1 MLSMSPRHSG
11 GGKKGEKRELAVQNK
26 KPFGKSHSKK
36 DRKNMRLTLR
46 TLLAY
51 RDGVLDPKE
60 AALLEEKI
68 KESSTAQQ
76 ISQRIETGM
85 RNRKIAPIPVD
96 AREFGFEANLVAEFL
111 DDTIPMETL
120 PDMERKCLENN
131 TLLIEIGSCHQILSR
146 AISVP
151 ASIPASLRQRIREL
165 PSKPVAYST
174 SLGGALEK
182 DGKIRRIDSP
192 NSAYSMD
199 GGEHVALESVTAA
212 PKTLRKTRA
221 DLRASGIE
229 LSDGLGRQ
237 VPEYLI
243 GNDRGWLKRAAVAAC
258 LLIALVV
265 AGAIAIGPLDR
276 VRILLGKPDG
286 MEIAKVPS
294 VPKQTK
300 TESIRS
306 GDEVT
311 EPKDRRSAAPISE
324 SSSAPPIPSADNSKS
339 AESSLGDKDR
349 SVVQNESVPKPSIE
363 PSSIPARKPN
373 RMQWLPDSKPSS
385 DSIVLAKV
393 NNAADETSNWK
404 RLVAGEVVQA
414 GERVVVPP
422 AQRTE
427 IRIEPGIRW
436 LCAGESDLEL
446 LPSSTDSARVRFKA
460 GRALLFSTPDAKS
473 IEVDFNG
480 MLVSIRFDS
489 DDACCGLEVQNV
501 MLPCSD
507 EMLQAGKFDI
517 QPIVRLIGVQGEIA
531 FSYQGSNEVAGQ
543 GSLNVG
549 QYVVWKQGIVS
560 EKQELVE
567 ELWWLRTSAERPID
581 QLASSELQSEL
592 ATIESTSLDLE
603 LFELTK
609 HRRGE
614 TAALAVRTR
623 MMLGQYDQIFSPE
636 GILNRKGLHS
646 HWPSILAQIPQ
657 SLARQENRTQL
668 VEAVR
673 ADAPNRANT
682 ILSLLIPKSQEQ
694 LSAGADKILV
704 DALSSSAMDER
715 IMAINQLSTIT
726 TKNLGYQPDKT
737 SVDAVQLWRKMLG
750 KNEIRYSESKIFNME
765 PN

>member
-1 MLSMSPRHSG
+1 
-11 GGKKGEKRELAVQNK
+11 
-26 KPFGKSHSKK
+26 
-36 DRKNMRLTLR
+36 MRLTLR

-60 AALLEEKI
+60 TALLEEKI

-76 ISQRIETGM
+76 ISHRIETGM

-174 SLGGALEK
+174 SLGNALEK
-182 DGKIRRIDSP
+182 AGTIRRIDSP
-192 NSAYSMD
+192 SSAYSMD
-199 GGEHVALESVTAA
+199 GGERVALESATAA

-243 GNDRGWLKRAAVAAC
+243 GNDRGSLKRAAMAAC

-286 MEIAKVPS
+286 MDIAKVPS

-311 EPKDRRSAAPISE
+311 EPKDRRAAAPISE
-324 SSSAPPIPSADNSKS
+324 SSSAPPMPSADNSKG
-339 AESSLGDKDR
+339 AESSLGDKDK
-349 SVVQNESVPKPSIE
+349 SVVQNESVPNPSIE
-363 PSSIPARKPN
+363 PSSIPSRKPN

-393 NNAADETSNWK
+393 NNAADGTSNWK
-404 RLVAGEVVQA
+404 RLMAGEVVQA

-446 LPSSTDSARVRFKA
+446 LPSSTDSARVRLNA

-473 IEVDFNG
+473 IEVDCNG
-480 MLVSIRFDS
+480 IMVSIRFDT

-501 MLPCSD
+501 MLPYSE

-517 QPIVRLIGVQGEIA
+517 QPIVRLICVQGEIA
-531 FSYQGSNEVAGQ
+531 FSYQGPNEVAGQ

-549 QYVVWKQGIVS
+549 QYVFWKQGILS

-581 QLASSELQSEL
+581 QLASADLQNEL
-592 ATIESTSLDLE
+592 ATIESTSLDSE

-636 GILNRKGLHS
+636 GILNRKGLQR

-668 VEAVR
+668 VEAIR
-673 ADAPNRANT
+673 ADASNRANT

-704 DALSSSAMDER
+704 DALSNSSMDER
-715 IMAINQLSTIT
+715 IMAINQLSAIT

-737 SVDAVQLWRKMLG
+737 SVDAVQQWRKMLD

-765 PN
+765 PNR

>member
-1 MLSMSPRHSG
+1 
-11 GGKKGEKRELAVQNK
+11 
-26 KPFGKSHSKK
+26 
-36 DRKNMRLTLR
+36 
-46 TLLAY
+46 
-51 RDGVLDPKE
+51 LDPKE

-174 SLGGALEK
+174 SLGVALEK
-182 DGKIRRIDSP
+182 AGTIRRIDSP
-192 NSAYSMD
+192 SSAYSMD
-199 GGEHVALESVTAA
+199 GGERVALESATAA

-243 GNDRGWLKRAAVAAC
+243 GNDRGWLKRAAMAAC

-265 AGAIAIGPLDR
+265 AGAIAIGPMDR

-286 MEIAKVPS
+286 MDIAKVPS

-311 EPKDRRSAAPISE
+311 EPKDRGSAATISE
-324 SSSAPPIPSADNSKS
+324 SSSAPPMPSADNSKS

-393 NNAADETSNWK
+393 NIAADGTSNWK
-404 RLVAGEVVQA
+404 RLMAGEVVQA

-473 IEVDFNG
+473 IEVDCNG
-480 MLVSIRFDS
+480 MLVSIRFDA

-507 EMLQAGKFDI
+507 EMLQAGMFDI
-517 QPIVRLIGVQGEIA
+517 RPTVRLIGVQGEIA

-636 GILNRKGLHS
+636 GILK
-646 HWPSILAQIPQ
+646 
-657 SLARQENRTQL
+657 
-668 VEAVR
+668 
-673 ADAPNRANT
+673 
-682 ILSLLIPKSQEQ
+682 
-694 LSAGADKILV
+694 
-704 DALSSSAMDER
+704 
-715 IMAINQLSTIT
+715 
-726 TKNLGYQPDKT
+726 
-737 SVDAVQLWRKMLG
+737 
-750 KNEIRYSESKIFNME
+750 
-765 PN
+765 

>member
-1 MLSMSPRHSG
+1 MFSISPRHSG
-11 GGKKGEKRELAVQNK
+11 GVEKRELAVQNK
-26 KPFGKSHSKK
+26 TPFEKSHSKK
-36 DRKNMRLTLR
+36 DRKIMRLTLR

-151 ASIPASLRQRIREL
+151 ASIPPSLRQRIREL

-174 SLGGALEK
+174 SLGSALEK
-182 DGKIRRIDSP
+182 DGTIRRIDSP
-192 NSAYSMD
+192 SSAYSVD
-199 GGEHVALESVTAA
+199 GGERVALESATAA
-212 PKTLRKTRA
+212 PKTLRKTRV

-229 LSDGLGRQ
+229 LNDGLGRQ

-243 GNDRGWLKRAAVAAC
+243 GNDRGWLKRAAMAAC

-286 MEIAKVPS
+286 MIIAKVPS

-300 TESIRS
+300 TESVRS
-306 GDEVT
+306 GDEVA
-311 EPKDRRSAAPISE
+311 EPKDRRSAPPISE
-324 SSSAPPIPSADNSKS
+324 SSSAPPMPSADDSKG
-339 AESSLGDKDR
+339 AESLLGDNK
-349 SVVQNESVPKPSIE
+349 SVVKNESVSNPSIE

-393 NNAADETSNWK
+393 NNAADGTSNWK
-404 RLVAGEVVQA
+404 RLMAGEVVQA

-446 LPSSTDSARVRFKA
+446 LPSSTDSARVGFKA
-460 GRALLFSTPDAKS
+460 GRALLFSTPDANS
-473 IEVDFNG
+473 IEVDCNG
-480 MLVSIRFDS
+480 ILVSIRFVS
-489 DDACCGLEVQNV
+489 DDGCCGLEVQNV

-517 QPIVRLIGVQGEIA
+517 QPIVRLVGVQGEIA
-531 FSYQGSNEVAGQ
+531 FSYQGPNEVAGQ

-549 QYVVWKQGIVS
+549 QYVFWNQGIIS

-592 ATIESTSLDLE
+592 AKIESTSLDSE

-609 HRRGE
+609 YRRGE

-657 SLARQENRTQL
+657 SLGRLEYRTQL
-668 VEAVR
+668 VEAIR
-673 ADAPNRANT
+673 ADAPNRANI

-704 DALSSSAMDER
+704 EALSSSAMDER

-737 SVDAVQLWRKMLG
+737 SVDAIQQWRKMLG
-750 KNEIRYSESKIFNME
+750 KNEIRYSESKIFNLE
-765 PN
+765 TNR

>member
-1 MLSMSPRHSG
+1 
-11 GGKKGEKRELAVQNK
+11 
-26 KPFGKSHSKK
+26 
-36 DRKNMRLTLR
+36 MRLTLR

-151 ASIPASLRQRIREL
+151 ASIPASLRQRILEL

-174 SLGGALEK
+174 GLGSALEK

-192 NSAYSMD
+192 SSAYSMD
-199 GGEHVALESVTAA
+199 GGEHVALESATAA

-286 MEIAKVPS
+286 MDIAKGPS

-306 GDEVT
+306 GDEVA

-324 SSSAPPIPSADNSKS
+324 SSSAPPMPSADNSKA
-339 AESSLGDKDR
+339 AESSLGDKDK
-349 SVVQNESVPKPSIE
+349 SGVKNESVTKPSIE

-393 NNAADETSNWK
+393 NNAADGTSNWK
-404 RLVAGEVVQA
+404 RLMAGEYVQA

-446 LPSSTDSARVRFKA
+446 LPSGTDSARVGLKA

-473 IEVDFNG
+473 IEVDCNG
-480 MLVSIRFDS
+480 ILVSIRFDT

-517 QPIVRLIGVQGEIA
+517 KPIVRLIGVQGEIA
-531 FSYQGSNEVAGQ
+531 FSYQGPNEVAGQ

-549 QYVVWKQGIVS
+549 QYVVWKQGILS

-581 QLASSELQSEL
+581 QLASADLQSEL
-592 ATIESTSLDLE
+592 ATIESTSLDSE

-623 MMLGQYDQIFSPE
+623 MMLGQYDQIFSPD
-636 GILNRKGLHS
+636 GILNRKGLQS

-668 VEAVR
+668 VEAIR

-704 DALSSSAMDER
+704 DALSSSALDER
-715 IMAINQLSTIT
+715 IMAINQLSAIT

-737 SVDAVQLWRKMLG
+737 SVDAVQQWRKMLD

-765 PN
+765 PNR

>member
-1 MLSMSPRHSG
+1 M
-11 GGKKGEKRELAVQNK
+11 
-26 KPFGKSHSKK
+26 
-36 DRKNMRLTLR
+36 
-46 TLLAY
+46 
-51 RDGVLDPKE
+51 LDPKE

-131 TLLIEIGSCHQILSR
+131 ALLIEIGSCHQILSR

-174 SLGGALEK
+174 SLGVALEK
-182 DGKIRRIDSP
+182 AGTIRRIDSP
-192 NSAYSMD
+192 SSAYSVN
-199 GGEHVALESVTAA
+199 GGERVALESATAA

-243 GNDRGWLKRAAVAAC
+243 GNDRGWLKRAAMAAC

-286 MEIAKVPS
+286 REIAKAPS

-311 EPKDRRSAAPISE
+311 KPQDRRSAAPISE
-324 SSSAPPIPSADNSKS
+324 SSSAPPMPSADDSKG
-339 AESSLGDKDR
+339 AESSLGDKDK
-349 SVVQNESVPKPSIE
+349 SGVKNESVPNPSIE
-363 PSSIPARKPN
+363 PSSIPSRKPN

-393 NNAADETSNWK
+393 NNAADGTSNWK
-404 RLVAGEVVQA
+404 RLMAGEYVQG

-446 LPSSTDSARVRFKA
+446 LPSSTDSARVRFTA

-473 IEVDFNG
+473 IEVDCNG
-480 MLVSIRFDS
+480 MLVLIRFDS

-531 FSYQGSNEVAGQ
+531 FSYQGPNEVAGQ

-549 QYVVWKQGIVS
+549 QFVVWKQGILS
-560 EKQELVE
+560 EMQELVE

-592 ATIESTSLDLE
+592 ATIESTSLDSE

-623 MMLGQYDQIFSPE
+623 MMLGQYDQIFSPD

-657 SLARQENRTQL
+657 SLAGQENRTQL
-668 VEAVR
+668 VEAIR
-673 ADAPNRANT
+673 ADAPNRADT

-704 DALSSSAMDER
+704 EALSSSAMDER
-715 IMAINQLSTIT
+715 IMAINQLSAIT

-737 SVDAVQLWRKMLG
+737 SVDAVQQWRKMLG
-750 KNEIRYSESKIFNME
+750 KNEIRYSESKIFNLE
-765 PN
+765 PNR

>member
-1 MLSMSPRHSG
+1 
-11 GGKKGEKRELAVQNK
+11 
-26 KPFGKSHSKK
+26 
-36 DRKNMRLTLR
+36 MRLTLR

-174 SLGGALEK
+174 SLRGPLEK
-182 DGKIRRIDSP
+182 YGAIRRIDPPSSTYP
-192 NSAYSMD
+192 VRVGD
-199 GGEHVALESVTAA
+199 GIALESATAA
-212 PKTLRKTRA
+212 PKTLRKTRV

-243 GNDRGWLKRAAVAAC
+243 GNDRGWLKRAAMAAC

-286 MEIAKVPS
+286 MDIAKVPS

-311 EPKDRRSAAPISE
+311 EPKDRRAAAPISE
-324 SSSAPPIPSADNSKS
+324 SSSAPPMPLAPPMPSADDSKG
-339 AESSLGDKDR
+339 AATSLGDKDK
-349 SVVQNESVPKPSIE
+349 SGVKNESVPNPSIE
-363 PSSIPARKPN
+363 PSSIPSRKPN

-393 NNAADETSNWK
+393 NNAADGTSNWK
-404 RLVAGEVVQA
+404 RLMAGEVVQA

-446 LPSSTDSARVRFKA
+446 LPSSIDSARVGLKA
-460 GRALLFSTPDAKS
+460 GRALLFSNPDAKS
-473 IEVDFNG
+473 IEVDCNG
-480 MLVSIRFDS
+480 ILVSIRFDT

-517 QPIVRLIGVQGEIA
+517 QPIVRLVGVQGEIA
-531 FSYQGSNEVAGQ
+531 FSYQGPNEVAGQ

-549 QYVVWKQGIVS
+549 QYVVWKQGILS

-581 QLASSELQSEL
+581 QLASADLQSEL
-592 ATIESTSLDLE
+592 ASIEPTDLDSKL
-603 LFELTK
+603 LELTK

-614 TAALAVRTR
+614 LAALAVRTR
-623 MMLGQYDQIFSPE
+623 MMLGQYDPIFSPD

-657 SLARQENRTQL
+657 SLAEQENRTQL
-668 VEAVR
+668 VEAIR
-673 ADAPNRANT
+673 ADAPSRANT

-704 DALSSSAMDER
+704 EALSSSAMDER
-715 IMAINQLSTIT
+715 IMAISQLSAIT
-726 TKNLGYQPDKT
+726 NKTLGYQPDKN
-737 SVDAVQLWRKMLG
+737 SADAIQQWSKMLG
-750 KNEIRYSESKIFNME
+750 KNEIRYPQTKSFNTE
-765 PN
+765 LKR

>member
-1 MLSMSPRHSG
+1 
-11 GGKKGEKRELAVQNK
+11 
-26 KPFGKSHSKK
+26 
-36 DRKNMRLTLR
+36 MRLTLR

-174 SLGGALEK
+174 GLGSALEK

-192 NSAYSMD
+192 SSAYSMD
-199 GGEHVALESVTAA
+199 GGEHVALELATAA

-324 SSSAPPIPSADNSKS
+324 SSSAPPMPSADNSKS

-446 LPSSTDSARVRFKA
+446 LPSTTDSARVRFKA

-473 IEVDFNG
+473 IEVDCNG

-507 EMLQAGKFDI
+507 EMLQAGMFDI
-517 QPIVRLIGVQGEIA
+517 RPIVRLIGVQGEIA

-657 SLARQENRTQL
+657 SLARQENRTPL

-704 DALSSSAMDER
+704 DALSSSALDER

-750 KNEIRYSESKIFNME
+750 KNEIRYSEPKIFNME
-765 PN
+765 PNR

>member
-1 MLSMSPRHSG
+1 
-11 GGKKGEKRELAVQNK
+11 
-26 KPFGKSHSKK
+26 
-36 DRKNMRLTLR
+36 MRLTLR

-174 SLGGALEK
+174 SLGVALEK
-182 DGKIRRIDSP
+182 AGTIRRIDSP
-192 NSAYSMD
+192 SSAYSMD
-199 GGEHVALESVTAA
+199 GGERVALESATAA

-243 GNDRGWLKRAAVAAC
+243 GNDRGWLKRAAMAAC

-286 MEIAKVPS
+286 MDIAKAPS

-324 SSSAPPIPSADNSKS
+324 SSSAPPMPSADNSKG
-339 AESSLGDKDR
+339 AELSLGDK
-349 SVVQNESVPKPSIE
+349 SGVKNESVPNPSIE
-363 PSSIPARKPN
+363 PSSIPSRKPN

-393 NNAADETSNWK
+393 NNAADGTSNWK
-404 RLVAGEVVQA
+404 RLMAGEVVQA

-446 LPSSTDSARVRFKA
+446 LPSSTDSTRVRFKA

-473 IEVDFNG
+473 IEVDCNG

-531 FSYQGSNEVAGQ
+531 FSYQGPNEVAGQ

-549 QYVVWKQGIVS
+549 QFVVWKQGILS

-592 ATIESTSLDLE
+592 ATIESTSLDSE

-623 MMLGQYDQIFSPE
+623 MMLGQYDQIFSPD

-668 VEAVR
+668 VEAIR
-673 ADAPNRANT
+673 ADAPNRVNT

-704 DALSSSAMDER
+704 EALSSSAMDER
-715 IMAINQLSTIT
+715 IMAINQLSAIT

-737 SVDAVQLWRKMLG
+737 SADAVQQWRKMLG

-765 PN
+765 PNR

>member
-1 MLSMSPRHSG
+1 
-11 GGKKGEKRELAVQNK
+11 
-26 KPFGKSHSKK
+26 
-36 DRKNMRLTLR
+36 MRLTLR

-174 SLGGALEK
+174 GLGSALEK

-192 NSAYSMD
+192 SSAYSMD

-324 SSSAPPIPSADNSKS
+324 SSSAPPMPSADNSKS

-446 LPSSTDSARVRFKA
+446 LPSTTDSARVRFKA

-473 IEVDFNG
+473 IEVDCNG

-507 EMLQAGKFDI
+507 EMLQAGMFDI
-517 QPIVRLIGVQGEIA
+517 RPIVRLIGVQGEIA

-657 SLARQENRTQL
+657 SLARQENRTPL

-704 DALSSSAMDER
+704 DALSSSALDER

-750 KNEIRYSESKIFNME
+750 KNEIRYSEPKIFNME
-765 PN
+765 PNR

>member
-26 KPFGKSHSKK
+26 RPFGKSHSKK

-174 SLGGALEK
+174 SLGVALEK
-182 DGKIRRIDSP
+182 AGTIRRIDSP
-192 NSAYSMD
+192 SSAYSMD
-199 GGEHVALESVTAA
+199 GGERVALESATAA

-243 GNDRGWLKRAAVAAC
+243 GNDRGWLKRAAMAAC

-286 MEIAKVPS
+286 MDIAKVPS
-294 VPKQTK
+294 VPKPNK

-311 EPKDRRSAAPISE
+311 EPKDRGSAAPISE
-324 SSSAPPIPSADNSKS
+324 SSSAPPMPSADNSKG
-339 AESSLGDKDR
+339 AESLLGDK
-349 SVVQNESVPKPSIE
+349 SIVKNESVPKPSIE
-363 PSSIPARKPN
+363 PSSIPSRKPN

-393 NNAADETSNWK
+393 NNAADGTSNWK
-404 RLVAGEVVQA
+404 RLMAGEYVQG

-446 LPSSTDSARVRFKA
+446 LPSTTDSARVRFKA

-473 IEVDFNG
+473 IEVDCNG

-531 FSYQGSNEVAGQ
+531 FSYQGPNEFAGR
-543 GSLNVG
+543 GALNVG
-549 QYVVWKQGIVS
+549 QYVVWKQGILS

-567 ELWWLRTSAERPID
+567 ELWWLRTSAERPIY

-592 ATIESTSLDLE
+592 ATIESTSLDSE

-623 MMLGQYDQIFSPE
+623 MMLGQYDQIFSPD

-668 VEAVR
+668 VEAIR

-704 DALSSSAMDER
+704 EALSSSAMDER
-715 IMAINQLSTIT
+715 IMAINQLSAIT

-737 SVDAVQLWRKMLG
+737 SVDAVQQWRKMLG
-750 KNEIRYSESKIFNME
+750 KNEIRYSESKIFNLE
-765 PN
+765 PNR

>member
-1 MLSMSPRHSG
+1 M
-11 GGKKGEKRELAVQNK
+11 
-26 KPFGKSHSKK
+26 
-36 DRKNMRLTLR
+36 
-46 TLLAY
+46 
-51 RDGVLDPKE
+51 LDPKE

-174 SLGGALEK
+174 SLGVALEK
-182 DGKIRRIDSP
+182 AGTIRRIDSP
-192 NSAYSMD
+192 SSAYSVN
-199 GGEHVALESVTAA
+199 GGERVALESATAA

-243 GNDRGWLKRAAVAAC
+243 GNDRGWLKRAAMAAC

-286 MEIAKVPS
+286 REIAKAPS

-311 EPKDRRSAAPISE
+311 KPQDRRSAAPISE
-324 SSSAPPIPSADNSKS
+324 SSSAPPMPSADDSKG
-339 AESSLGDKDR
+339 AESSLGDKDK
-349 SVVQNESVPKPSIE
+349 SGVKNESVPNPSIE
-363 PSSIPARKPN
+363 PSSIPSRKPN

-393 NNAADETSNWK
+393 NNAADGTSNWK
-404 RLVAGEVVQA
+404 RLMAGEYVQG

-446 LPSSTDSARVRFKA
+446 LPSSTDSTRVRLKA

-531 FSYQGSNEVAGQ
+531 FSYQGPNEVAGQ

-549 QYVVWKQGIVS
+549 QFVVWKQGILS
-560 EKQELVE
+560 EMQELVE

-592 ATIESTSLDLE
+592 ATIESTSLDSE

-623 MMLGQYDQIFSPE
+623 MMLGQYDQIFSPD

-657 SLARQENRTQL
+657 SLAGQENRTQL
-668 VEAVR
+668 VEAIR
-673 ADAPNRANT
+673 ADAPNRADT

-704 DALSSSAMDER
+704 EALSSSAMDER
-715 IMAINQLSTIT
+715 IMAINQLSAIT

-737 SVDAVQLWRKMLG
+737 SVDAVQQWRKMLG
-750 KNEIRYSESKIFNME
+750 KNEIRYSESKIFNLE
-765 PN
+765 PNR

>member
-1 MLSMSPRHSG
+1 
-11 GGKKGEKRELAVQNK
+11 
-26 KPFGKSHSKK
+26 
-36 DRKNMRLTLR
+36 MRLTLR

-174 SLGGALEK
+174 SLGVALEK
-182 DGKIRRIDSP
+182 AGTIRRIDSP
-192 NSAYSMD
+192 SSAYSMD
-199 GGEHVALESVTAA
+199 GGERVALESATAA

-243 GNDRGWLKRAAVAAC
+243 GNDRGWLKRAAMAAG

-286 MEIAKVPS
+286 MDMAKVPS
-294 VPKQTK
+294 VPKPNK

-311 EPKDRRSAAPISE
+311 DAKDRRSVAPISE
-324 SSSAPPIPSADNSKS
+324 SSSAPPMPSADNSKD
-339 AESSLGDKDR
+339 AESSLGDNK
-349 SVVQNESVPKPSIE
+349 SGVKNESVPNPSIE
-363 PSSIPARKPN
+363 PSSIPSRKPN
-373 RMQWLPDSKPSS
+373 RMHWLPDSKPSS

-393 NNAADETSNWK
+393 NNAADGTSNWK
-404 RLVAGEVVQA
+404 RLMAGEVVQA

-446 LPSSTDSARVRFKA
+446 LPSSTDSVQVKFKA
-460 GRALLFSTPDAKS
+460 GRALLFR
-473 IEVDFNG
+473 I
-480 MLVSIRFDS
+480 
-489 DDACCGLEVQNV
+489 
-501 MLPCSD
+501 
-507 EMLQAGKFDI
+507 
-517 QPIVRLIGVQGEIA
+517 
-531 FSYQGSNEVAGQ
+531 
-543 GSLNVG
+543 
-549 QYVVWKQGIVS
+549 
-560 EKQELVE
+560 
-567 ELWWLRTSAERPID
+567 
-581 QLASSELQSEL
+581 
-592 ATIESTSLDLE
+592 
-603 LFELTK
+603 
-609 HRRGE
+609 
-614 TAALAVRTR
+614 
-623 MMLGQYDQIFSPE
+623 
-636 GILNRKGLHS
+636 
-646 HWPSILAQIPQ
+646 
-657 SLARQENRTQL
+657 ARQIGPGQ
-668 VEAVR
+668 
-673 ADAPNRANT
+673 
-682 ILSLLIPKSQEQ
+682 I
-694 LSAGADKILV
+694 
-704 DALSSSAMDER
+704 
-715 IMAINQLSTIT
+715 
-726 TKNLGYQPDKT
+726 
-737 SVDAVQLWRKMLG
+737 
-750 KNEIRYSESKIFNME
+750 
-765 PN
+765 